1 MKTKLNE
8 LLEFP
13 TPFTYKVMGQALPEL
28 VDQVVEVVQRHAPG
42 DYSPSVKPSSKGNY
56 HSVSIT
62 INATHIEQVEA
73 AVRRAGQYRNRADG
87 AVIPRLTR
95 PQAPGNPP
103 AFAVIYSP
111 PLKSSLSAETLFCST
126 IPFLSDNSACNLT
139 NPSRRQCMNLP
150 TVVTTPRWMK
160 SGW

>member
-56 HSVSIT
+56 HSVPSPST
-62 INATHIEQVEA
+62 PPTLSSGN
-73 AVRRAGQYRNRADG
+73 AVRRAGQYRYRSDG
-87 AVIPRLTR
+87 AVTFP
-95 PQAPGNPP
+95 
-103 AFAVIYSP
+103 
-111 PLKSSLSAETLFCST
+111 
-126 IPFLSDNSACNLT
+126 
-139 NPSRRQCMNLP
+139 
-150 TVVTTPRWMK
+150 
-160 SGW
+160 

>member
-13 TPFTYKVMGQALPEL
+13 TPFTYKVMGLAKPEL

-62 INATHIEQVEA
+62 ITATHIEQVETLYEELGNIEI
-73 AVRRAGQYRNRADG
+73 VRM
-87 AVIPRLTR
+87 VLSSSRL
-95 PQAPGNPP
+95 PGLPGNPFSPCDILP
-103 AFAVIYSP
+103 ATLFLSFSEMLFCIRIKFLSAIWGYSP
-111 PLKSSLSAETLFCST
+111 MNQSPLLCTNSL
-126 IPFLSDNSACNLT
+126 IPA
-139 NPSRRQCMNLP
+139 MK
-150 TVVTTPRWMK
+150 TPWMK
-160 SGW
+160 SG